1 MYYAKDVAE
10 ELKSSVQLIVFG
22 AGLVS
27 YEVVSCLLEAP
38 YKLHIDFIM
47 VSCKEGNPD
56 RMLGIPVIDLES
68 AQNVVDKDATIV
80 VATMGKHLSL
90 IRDNLHQ
97 NGYFRIIPFTFES
110 DLWSLVQGD
119 YYRESCL
126 SRQKKFLTLEEEL
139 YLAKDGEEEKLGSI
153 TKINSEDRIN
163 RINKRSEHGG
173 QEMKGTSIHIYT
185 VRCHVD
191 RKLNEDLSKYSWE
204 IPIQA
209 GAALTEQRI
218 CDICDNQGEN
228 ISHKNRQYCEL
239 TALYWIWKNDRSDY
253 AGLCHYRRH
262 FELDEIILDRLAYS
276 QIDVV
281 LTLPI
286 LNFPSVGKVYSH
298 DHVAYDWKVMMEA
311 IRVLEPDY
319 VETANALQD
328 GNFYYGYN
336 MLIARKWILDNYCA
350 WLFPILQYCE
360 EHCGSRTDGYQE
372 RYIGFLAERLMGIYF
387 LHNEATYKIVHAR
400 KHFVD

>member
-56 RMLGIPVIDLES
+56 RMLGIPVIDLEF
-68 AQNVVDKDATIV
+68 APNVVDKDAAIV

-90 IRDNLHQ
+90 ICDNLHQ
-97 NGYFRIIPFTFES
+97 RGYFHIIPFTFES

-119 YYRESCL
+119 YYREFCL

-139 YLAKDGEEEKLGSI
+139 HLAEDGGKEKSGS
-153 TKINSEDRIN
+153 INSESSIKRVN
-163 RINKRSEHGG
+163 RISEHFS
-173 QEMKGTSIHIYT
+173 QDVKSKSVHIYT
-185 VRCHVD
+185 ARCHAD
-191 RKLNEDLSKYSWE
+191 RKLKEDLSRYSWE

-218 CDICDNQGEN
+218 CKICDNQGEN
-228 ISHKNRQYCEL
+228 ISHKNKQYCEL
-239 TALYWIWKNDRSDY
+239 TALYWIWKNDYSDY

-262 FELDEIILDRLAYS
+262 FELDAIILGKLACS
-276 QIDVV
+276 GIDVV

-298 DHVAYDWKVMMEA
+298 DHVGYDWKVMMEA

-319 VETANALQD
+319 VETANTLQD

-336 MLIARKWILDNYCA
+336 MFIARK
-350 WLFPILQYCE
+350 
-360 EHCGSRTDGYQE
+360 
-372 RYIGFLAERLMGIYF
+372 
-387 LHNEATYKIVHAR
+387 
-400 KHFVD
+400 